1 MKYFIFPEEFLLD
14 DFKNYR
20 FMTMGRVPVQGV
32 DDTAEFRSTIE
43 AMTIMGIS
51 PEDQAGTFVVLFF

>member
-1 MKYFIFPEEFLLD
+1 
-14 DFKNYR
+14 
-20 FMTMGRVPVQGV
+20 MTMGRVPVQGV